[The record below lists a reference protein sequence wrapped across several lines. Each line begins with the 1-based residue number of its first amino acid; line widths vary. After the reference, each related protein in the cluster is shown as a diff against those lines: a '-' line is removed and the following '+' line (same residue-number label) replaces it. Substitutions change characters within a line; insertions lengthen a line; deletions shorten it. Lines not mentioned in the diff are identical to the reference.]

1 MPQITALHAR
11 KSRVAV
17 ELDGRPWRTIPVAAA
32 AEVGLVVGLELD
44 RERARA
50 LARALR
56 CRRAQD
62 VALRALAR
70 RDHSRASLDARLARE
85 RISPGARR
93 DVLDRAQRS
102 GLVDDS
108 RYAEARAHQLAERGA
123 GDLLVVDDLA
133 RHGVDETVARAALAT
148 MEPEVERAARVVAAR
163 GLSARTV
170 RYLASRGFTED
181 TLEPLVAEVESR
193 TLR

>member
-11 KSRVAV
+11 KARVAV
-17 ELDGRPWRTIPVAAA
+17 ELDGRPWRTIPIVAA

-56 CRRAQD
+56 RQRAQD

-70 RDHSRASLDARLARE
+70 RDHSCASLDARLARE
-85 RISPGARR
+85 HISPGARR
-93 DVLDRAQRS
+93 DVLDRAKRS

-108 RYAEARAHQLAERGA
+108 RYAEARARQLAERGA

-133 RHGVDETVARAALAT
+133 RHGVDEPVARAALAT
-148 MEPEVERAARVVAAR
+148 VEPEVERAAQVVAAR